1 MEDLEGFWEDEDEV
15 EFGFRE
21 DEDEVEV
28 EFGFWEDVVEV
39 ELEFEVVGGF
49 GGFWEVED
57 GVEVE
62 DEAVVVVVWS
72 LRTRVA
78 TPLGLRKGVSN
89 SSMSTSVE

>member
-1 MEDLEGFWEDEDEV
+1 MEGFWEDEDEV

-21 DEDEVEV
+21 DED
-28 EFGFWEDVVEV
+28 EV

-62 DEAVVVVVWS
+62 VEAVVVVEDEDVVEVVRS

-78 TPLGLRKGVSN
+78 TPLGLREGVSN